1 MRRFSRALNALWKS
15 VVLVVAGVLA
25 AFALILVV
33 AVLFGGG
40 IGDPCPPYC

>member
-1 MRRFSRALNALWKS
+1 MRPFSRAFNVLWKA
-15 VVLVVAGVLA
+15 VALVAAGVLA
-25 AFALILVV
+25 AFVLILVV